1 MNNRQ
6 EVNNDTSVEDE
17 LVTRL
22 ENLTIRFNEES
33 AVILEELGK
42 LQRLRQQRE
51 HRNRQRRR
59 PREQGNN
66 PSHNFPIGD
75 IVEIR
80 NRYKGDYGNS
90 AFGIRGEVT
99 EVTAK
104 RVHLINR
111 ATNRR
116 YTRAPQNI
124 IKIEEQVKW
133 R

>member
-6 EVNNDTSVEDE
+6 EVNNDTTVEDE

-22 ENLTIRFNEES
+22 EHLTIRFNEES
-33 AVILEELGK
+33 TVILEELGK
-42 LQRLRQQRE
+42 LQRLQQQRE

-66 PSHNFPIGD
+66 PSHNFQIGD

-90 AFGIRGEVT
+90 AFGIIGEVT
-99 EVTAK
+99 EVTDK

-111 ATNRR
+111 TTN
-116 YTRAPQNI
+116 
-124 IKIEEQVKW
+124 
-133 R
+133 